1 MSTALSVVEPQAPE
15 VMGGFALAR
24 YITEQAGPIAKL
36 AQLYV
41 NGGLVPTNILRA
53 QNPVGAAFTVL
64 TTGMELG
71 LPPATS
77 LRVIHVIEG
86 RASLSA
92 DLMAGLAMQ
101 SGVSLEYLQNDNVG
115 CKIRWTRGK
124 STGIVMFTID
134 DARTAGLLNKDNWKK
149 YPAAM
154 LSARATARAARQ
166 AAPDRLAGCYT
177 PDEIM
182 PGGGGGFDPEPL
194 PPAPPNA
201 GGNSTPSPATGAA
214 AEVPGVHAGS
224 PAAVASPSPAP
235 KADRPAP
242 AKGLAD
248 PLQNSTRS
256 HLMGLAGRCGCKGE
270 ADVPQANGAMRK
282 STTIVLDDALAERIG
297 RPGEPYVPVIELTE
311 AMGRALIEELEIR
324 QTDGDAGAALGGGN

>member
-41 NGGLVPTNILRA
+41 NGGLVPSAILRS

-71 LPPATS
+71 LPPATA

-101 SGVSLEYLQNDNVG
+101 SGVALEYLQNDNVG
-115 CKIRWTRGK
+115 CKIRWTRGE
-124 STGIVMFTID
+124 STGIVAFTID
-134 DARTAGLLNKDNWKK
+134 DARTAGLLGKDNWKK

-182 PGGGGGFDPEPL
+182 PGGGGGYDPDL
-194 PPAPPNA
+194 PTPTPNA
-201 GGNSTPSPATGAA
+201 GGTSTPSPATGAA
-214 AEVPGVHAGS
+214 AEVPGLHTGS
-224 PAAVASPSPAP
+224 PAAVASPSP
-235 KADRPAP
+235 KAGRPAP
-242 AKGLAD
+242 APALTD
-248 PLQNSTRS
+248 PIQNSTRS
-256 HLMGLAGRCGCKGE
+256 HLMGLATRCGCKGE
-270 ADVPQANGAMRK
+270 ADVPQANGAVRK
-282 STTIVLDDALAERIG
+282 STTIVLDEALAQAIG
-297 RPGEPYVPVIELTE
+297 KPGVEYVPVIELTE
-311 AMGRALIEELEIR
+311 AMGRALIEEMEIR
-324 QTDGDAGAALGGGN
+324 QRDEDAGAALGEEAS